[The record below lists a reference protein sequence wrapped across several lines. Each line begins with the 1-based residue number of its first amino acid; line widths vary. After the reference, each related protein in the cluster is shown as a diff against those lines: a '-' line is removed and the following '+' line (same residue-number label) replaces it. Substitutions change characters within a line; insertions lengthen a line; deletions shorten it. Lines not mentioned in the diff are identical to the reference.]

1 MEHIEQIIKNKK
13 NTNKEINS
21 NLLNKFLWVMVGGA
35 VWDAL
40 WASVEFLPIDS
51 FDWVDNYISKP
62 NHLNL
67 DEWER
72 TDDTA
77 MALLLADSLLRCK
90 GFDIEDQIRNYY
102 KWHKTWY
109 MWLRNYPE
117 WEWMQVSKMMYF
129 YEMYLNGK
137 FTDKPRETDLS
148 WEYMDWNWSLMRIW
162 PVPLYYYSDPEKA
175 LYYAWESSKATHYTN
190 LCIGSC
196 IYYTW
201 LIIWAM
207 NWVFKKDLLTPY
219 YSPVKDYRKGHEL
232 PNILKPIIEWSY
244 KMKDRYE
251 IKPSWYVVETLET
264 ALWWFCSSESF
275 EDWLMKVVNLWWD
288 ADTTWCIYWYL
299 AWAYYG
305 YDNIPKKWIDWLVA
319 KDRIKDF
326 AEKLYSE
333 WL

>member
-148 WEYMDWNWSLMRIW
+148 WEYMDWNWSSMRIW

-275 EDWLMKVVNLWWD
+275 EDWLTKVVNLWWD

-326 AEKLYSE
+326 AEKLYKE
-333 WL
+333 WI